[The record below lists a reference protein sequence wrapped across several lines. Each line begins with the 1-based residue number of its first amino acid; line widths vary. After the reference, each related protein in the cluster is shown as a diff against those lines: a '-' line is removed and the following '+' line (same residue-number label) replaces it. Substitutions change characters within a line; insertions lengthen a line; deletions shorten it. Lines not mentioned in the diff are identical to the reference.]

1 MAEIKVRQVDDRV
14 VAALKARAK
23 KRGVSLEEEV
33 RATLSAFGGRLA
45 LRLLLGAPP
54 PSGQLPEGSPAIRSW
69 TVPASS
75 ARSGMRGDEL
85 EPSTAV
91 LDASVAVRWVI
102 PERGSEPAAELLSR
116 PIAWIAPRLM
126 VTEVAAAMRRKV
138 VDGEL
143 RAETARQALEA
154 IVTAVDGGTIRLADD
169 EDVVGTALALA
180 LALGHTVP
188 DCLSRWPST
197 KGRGWSPPAADVTRW
212 RAERGVPGRADPP
225 RRRRRGPGPRPGHTG
240 HTSCQ
245 DDGPSGRRS
254 SRTRPSRASFFRCE
268 WTDCRRP
275 CLWSLPVDVGVDA
288 GSTMAGMVRWPS
300 PPAPRGSGARA
311 SRRCSM
317 YSSIAAP
324 GVLDDGAVRGID
336 AAHVRGPGGAGA
348 RPCSRRGRRRPSGIT
363 VVEPPRIDVA
373 REERLLLDAGSSRGG
388 RRRGPGVWI
397 GDEGHAVAG
406 STAVPSRRSSTP
418 SGRSVSRWIIFATGR
433 PGKRS
438 RR

>member
-188 DCLSRWPST
+188 DCLSRWPSA
-197 KGRGWSPPAADVTRW
+197 KGRGWSPPTADVTRW
-212 RAERGVPGRADPP
+212 RASRMCPSELIRLGASGAARARPGSTGHPAARTTDRPAAVPRAPDPRGRASS
-225 RRRRRGPGPRPGHTG
+225 GA
-240 HTSCQ
+240 
-245 DDGPSGRRS
+245 SGRMAGGHAVE
-254 SRTRPSRASFFRCE
+254 P
-268 WTDCRRP
+268 
-275 CLWSLPVDVGVDA
+275 PVDGGVDA
-288 GSTMAGMVRWPS
+288 GSTMAGMVRWP
-300 PPAPRGSGARA
+300 PPPGPRRSGARA

-317 YSSIAAP
+317 YSSMRPRASSMT
-324 GVLDDGAVRGID
+324 
-336 AAHVRGPGGAGA
+336 GPCAG
-348 RPCSRRGRRRPSGIT
+348 
-363 VVEPPRIDVA
+363 
-373 REERLLLDAGSSRGG
+373 
-388 RRRGPGVWI
+388 
-397 GDEGHAVAG
+397 
-406 STAVPSRRSSTP
+406 
-418 SGRSVSRWIIFATGR
+418 
-433 PGKRS
+433 
-438 RR
+438 